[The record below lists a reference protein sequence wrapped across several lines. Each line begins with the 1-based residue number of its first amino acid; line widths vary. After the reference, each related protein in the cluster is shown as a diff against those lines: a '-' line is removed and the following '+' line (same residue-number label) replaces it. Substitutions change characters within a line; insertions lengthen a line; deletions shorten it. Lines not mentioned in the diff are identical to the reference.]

1 MHGLVAG
8 AALGVLP
15 WRANAAG
22 WPERP
27 VKLIVP
33 FAPGGNTDGIARLIG
48 QYLSQK
54 LGQTFVVENRL
65 GAGGIVAADT
75 VARSAHDGYTLM
87 MAALPQIAILPV
99 LQKTNYDPIKDFA
112 PISNVATNPFVLI
125 VHKDVPVKSVAEFVA
140 YVKAHKDTISYA
152 SAGVGSLS
160 HLAMALFLKQAKIE
174 MTHVPYKG
182 NAPSLADVVAGH
194 LPTMFSNL
202 SDALPQM
209 TAGNVRAIAVS
220 GDKRAVQAP
229 DVPTVAE
236 SGYPTYKALTWN
248 GLVAPAGT
256 PKEIIDKV
264 AKVVEDAC
272 KEPAFAQKLAAYGV
286 DPLGNTPEEFAK
298 MIKEDM
304 ATWATALK
312 AAGVEEVQ

>member
-1 MHGLVAG
+1 M
-8 AALGVLP
+8 
-15 WRANAAG
+15 
-22 WPERP
+22 
-27 VKLIVP
+27 
-33 FAPGGNTDGIARLIG
+33 IAQRLSEKIG
-48 QYLSQK
+48 QQFL
-54 LGQTFVVENRL
+54 VENKV
-65 GAGGIVAADT
+65 GAGGALAADIVA
-75 VARSAHDGYTLM
+75 RAHPDGYTLFLPAVSVLTIVPKM
-87 MAALPQIAILPV
+87 MKV
-99 LQKTNYDPIKDFA
+99 KYDPIKDFA

>member
-1 MHGLVAG
+1 LS
-8 AALGVLP
+8 
-15 WRANAAG
+15 
-22 WPERP
+22 E
-27 VKLIVP
+27 K
-33 FAPGGNTDGIARLIG
+33 IG
-48 QYLSQK
+48 QQFL
-54 LGQTFVVENRL
+54 VENKV
-65 GAGGIVAADT
+65 GAGGALAADIVA
-75 VARSAHDGYTLM
+75 RAHPDGYTLFLPAVSVLTIVPKM
-87 MAALPQIAILPV
+87 MKV
-99 LQKTNYDPIKDFA
+99 KYDPIKDFA